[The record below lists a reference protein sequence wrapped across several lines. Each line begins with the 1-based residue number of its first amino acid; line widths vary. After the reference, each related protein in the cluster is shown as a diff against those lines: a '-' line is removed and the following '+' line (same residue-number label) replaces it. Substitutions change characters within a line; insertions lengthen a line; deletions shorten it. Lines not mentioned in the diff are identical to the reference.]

1 MQQDIQGNGTD
12 IGKEFI
18 NLEKVLASKGVKV
31 PRLVLR
37 FLNRLLHVKE
47 LNEGIYLHRDKY
59 GADFAS
65 AILEYLDIKVEVA
78 HPERIPQDSAPIIV
92 ANHPLGGPDGMAL
105 IAAVGKYRKDIL
117 FPVNDFLMYLP
128 NMRPVFVPVD
138 KVHGNR
144 NTASAINEAF
154 AGQNA
159 LLYFPA
165 GLCSRRIKGKIVDLE
180 WKPTFIKKAILHKRD
195 IVPVFIDARNRR
207 RFYTIA
213 NLRKRLGIKFN
224 FEMALLPG
232 EMFAQRGNTF
242 RMVVGEPI
250 PWQTFDDGTSP
261 KEWACRMHDFVYRLG
276 EPGAKEPR
284 LNN

>member
-1 MQQDIQGNGTD
+1 MQQANNENESVVS
-12 IGKEFI
+12 KEFI
-18 NLEKVLASKGVKV
+18 NLEKILAAKGVKV
-31 PRLVLR
+31 PRLVIR

-59 GADFAS
+59 GTDFAV
-65 AILEYLDIKVEVA
+65 AILDYLNIKVEML
-78 HPERIPQDSAPIIV
+78 HPERIPADGAPIIV
-92 ANHPLGGPDGMAL
+92 GNHPLGGPDGMAL
-105 IAAVGKYRKDIL
+105 IAAVGERRTDIL

-128 NMRPVFVPVD
+128 GLRPVFVPVD

-144 NTASAINEAF
+144 TTASAINEAF

-180 WKPTFIKKAILHKRD
+180 WKPTVIKKAVLHHRD
-195 IVPVFIDARNRR
+195 IVPVYIDARNRR

-213 NLRKRLGIKFN
+213 NIRKRLGVKFN

-232 EMFAQRGNTF
+232 EMFAQSGNTF
-242 RMVVGEPI
+242 RMVVGNPI
-250 PWQTFDDGTSP
+250 PWQTFDDGTAP
-261 KEWACRMHDFVYRLG
+261 AVWAQRLHDFVYRLA
-276 EPGAKEPR
+276 E
-284 LNN
+284 NNNAEL